1 MSCSVGK
8 GVHAQVLLYGLAVLG
23 RVWSRRLPRPLSAP
37 LSRPACPPLS
47 PCLVP
52 RLSPVSGALYV
63 SSRARPSDGRKDMP
77 LASLLTWQ
85 SGKMHIIYVMIV
97 LFIRPLPRLLL
108 LDVEAAPAGTFRVG

>member
-52 RLSPVSGALYV
+52 RLSSCL
-63 SSRARPSDGRKDMP
+63 ARPSDGSKDMP
-77 LASLLTWQ
+77 LASLLRWQ
-85 SGKMHIIYVMIV
+85 SGKMHIIYVMTV
-97 LFIRPLPRLLL
+97 LFSRPLPCLFL
-108 LDVEAAPAGTFRVG
+108 LDVEPAPASTFRVG